1 MVIEA
6 GHRRDIGLA
15 LALLLVTFLAYLP
28 AIQGGFI
35 WDDDDYVRDN
45 HTLRSLEGLGRIWF
59 ELGATRQYYPAVH
72 TSFWLEYQLW
82 GLNPTGY
89 HIVNILLHTLAAALL
104 WLVLRKL
111 AIPGAW
117 PAAAIFA
124 LHPVHVESVA
134 WITERKNVLSG
145 VFYLGA
151 AWTYLHWSLTGYSKR
166 YFYTLSLLLF
176 VGALLAKTVTCSLPA
191 ALLLVLWWQR
201 GRLGADDWR
210 RLVPFFALGIGFGL
224 LTLWMEKTSVGAWG
238 QEWELSLIE
247 RFLVAGRALWFYAEK
262 LVWPLQ
268 LSFVYPRW
276 QLDSGAWE
284 QYLFPLA
291 ALLVAAGL
299 WWGRQR
305 WGRGPLT
312 AVLFFAGT
320 LFPAL
325 GFFAVYPMRY
335 SFVADHFQYLA
346 SIGLIVLT
354 TAAAVRLERA
364 WNRLG
369 KGLLVVLLVVLGS
382 FTWRQAA
389 VYLDLET
396 LWRDTIEKNPA
407 AWLAHN
413 NLGNVLKKKG
423 QLDAALDHFRQA
435 AYLKPDA
442 ARIQVN
448 IGDVLAALQQ
458 SDAALPHY
466 HKALELDPG
475 YLKGVVNLGNLL
487 YGQGHLDEA
496 LRYYRQAVEINPHFA
511 EAHNNLGSALVQK
524 RQLRQAL
531 AHYRKAVEINPQ
543 FAAAHK
549 NLGLALKAAGKL
561 VEARKHLR
569 LARQLE
575 RR

>member
-1 MVIEA
+1 MVIAA
-6 GHRRDIGLA
+6 GHRRDTGLA

-28 AIQGGFI
+28 AIEGEFI

-89 HIVNILLHTLAAALL
+89 HIVNILLHTLVAALL

-111 AIPGAW
+111 AVQGSW
-117 PAAAIFA
+117 VAAAIFA

-151 AWTYLHWSLTGYSKR
+151 AWTYLHWSLADYRKR
-166 YFYTLSLLLF
+166 HLYTLSLLLF
-176 VGALLAKTVTCSLPA
+176 VAALLAKTVTCTLPA

-201 GRLGADDWR
+201 GGLAAADWR
-210 RLVPFFALGIGFGL
+210 RQVPFFVLGIGFGL

-238 QEWELSLIE
+238 KEWELSLIE

-262 LVWPLQ
+262 LVWPLP

-299 WWGRQR
+299 WRGRHW

-312 AVLFFAGT
+312 GVLFFAGT

-346 SIGLIVLT
+346 SIGLIVLA
-354 TAAAVRLERA
+354 TAAAVRLGRA

-369 KGLLVVLLVVLGS
+369 KGLLVVLLVVLSS

-396 LWRDTIEKNPA
+396 LWRDTIRKNPA

-413 NLGNVLKKKG
+413 NLGNVLKQKG
-423 QLDAALDHFRQA
+423 QLEAALDHFRQA
-435 AYLKPDA
+435 AKLKPDA

-448 IGDVLAALQQ
+448 IGDVLAALKRG
-458 SDAALPHY
+458 DAALPHY
-466 HKALELDPG
+466 HKALELNPR
-475 YLKGVVNLGNLL
+475 YLKGYVNLGNLF
-487 YGQGHLDEA
+487 YGQGHLDKA
-496 LRYYRQAVEINPHFA
+496 LHYYRRAVEINPHFA

-524 RQLRQAL
+524 RQLPQAL

-543 FAAAHK
+543 FASAHK
-549 NLGLALKAAGKL
+549 NLGLTLKAAGKL

>member
-1 MVIEA
+1 MVIAA
-6 GHRRDIGLA
+6 GHRRDTGLA

-28 AIQGGFI
+28 AIEGEFI

-89 HIVNILLHTLAAALL
+89 HIVNILLHTLVAALL

-111 AIPGAW
+111 AVQGSW
-117 PAAAIFA
+117 VAAAIFA

-145 VFYLGA
+145 VLYLGA
-151 AWTYLHWSLTGYSKR
+151 AWTYLHWSLAGYGKR
-166 YFYTLSLLLF
+166 HFYPLSLLLF
-176 VGALLAKTVTCSLPA
+176 VGALLAKTVTCTLPA

-262 LVWPLQ
+262 LVWPLS

-276 QLDSGAWE
+276 HLDGGAWE

-299 WWGRQR
+299 WRGRQW

-346 SIGLIVLT
+346 SIGLIVLA
-354 TAAAVRLERA
+354 TAAAARLEWA

-369 KGLLVVLLVVLGS
+369 KGLIVVFLLVLS
-382 FTWRQAA
+382 SLTWRQAA

-396 LWRDTIEKNPA
+396 LWRDTIRKNPA

-413 NLGNVLKKKG
+413 NLGNVLKQKG
-423 QLDAALDHFRQA
+423 QLNAALDHFRQA
-435 AYLKPDA
+435 AHLKPDA

-448 IGDVLAALQQ
+448 IGDVLAALQR
-458 SDAALPHY
+458 SDAALDHY

-475 YLKGVVNLGNLL
+475 YLKGYVNLGNAL
-487 YGQGHLDEA
+487 YGQGHLDKA
-496 LRYYRQAVEINPHFA
+496 LHYYRRAVEINPHFA

-531 AHYRKAVEINPQ
+531 THYRKAVEINPQ

-549 NLGLALKAAGKL
+549 NLGLTLKAAGKM